1 MNNPTIN
8 LKRALKDIFKRNVPA
23 DDFVGYEK
31 LVAFMKE
38 RSLQKLEGDI
48 IEIGAFMGGGTAKLA
63 KFARKYGKKVYAVD
77 TFEPVL
83 DKTVSKSGVTQC
95 DVYQAFLEGRS
106 MLEVYQETTRG
117 FDNIIT
123 IREDSRKV
131 KFDKEQK
138 FIFGFVDG
146 CHQRAYVNNDF
157 HVIWPNLVSGGA
169 LGFHDYKYDD
179 WPGVTQAAD
188 ELLDKHK
195 NQIREVHEIEGKYG
209 ILTALLIKK

>member
-1 MNNPTIN
+1 MSNPTIN
-8 LKRALKDIFKRNVPA
+8 FKRALRDIFKRNVPA

-38 RSLQKLEGDI
+38 LSLHKLQGDI
-48 IEIGAFMGGGTAKLA
+48 IEIGAFMGGGTVKLA
-63 KFARKYGKKVYAVD
+63 KFAKKYGKEVYAVD

-83 DKTVSKSGVTQC
+83 DETVSKSGITAC
-95 DVYQAFLEGRS
+95 AVYQAFLEGRS

-123 IREDSRKV
+123 IREDSKKV

-138 FIFGFVDG
+138 FVFGFVDG

-157 HVIWPNLVSGGA
+157 YVIWPNLVSGGA

-179 WPGVTQAAD
+179 WPEVTQAVD
-188 ELLDKHK
+188 ELIDEH
-195 NQIREVHEIEGKYG
+195 NNEIREVHEIEGKYG
-209 ILTALLIKK
+209 ILSVLLIKK